1 MHFHRRAWRAD
12 VFQPTDATNR
22 IGRMTVAELDRQI
35 QPLACLMGKETARLL
50 ACSRFDG
57 VQQRTAA
64 VFAPLD
70 DHALSHVDLYAYVRA
85 PTRRATSL
93 TTAMKTVRPTIDRNC
108 ARVSAE
114 DASSTKIT
122 ARIAR
127 ASRVRNG

>member
-1 MHFHRRAWRAD
+1 
-12 VFQPTDATNR
+12 
-22 IGRMTVAELDRQI
+22 MTVAELDRQI
-35 QPLACLMGKETARLL
+35 QPLACLTEKETARLL

-64 VFAPLD
+64 VVALLD
-70 DHALSHVDLYAYVRA
+70 DHALSRVDLYAHVRA
-85 PTRRATSL
+85 RTRRATSL
-93 TTAMKTVRPTIDRNC
+93 TTAIDRNC